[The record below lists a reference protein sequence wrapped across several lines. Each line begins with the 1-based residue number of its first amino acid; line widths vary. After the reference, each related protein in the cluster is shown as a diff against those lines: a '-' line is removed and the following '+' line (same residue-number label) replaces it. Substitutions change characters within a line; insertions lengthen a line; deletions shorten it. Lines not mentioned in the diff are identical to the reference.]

1 MAFGRAS
8 AGLRSFFRGH
18 GFKGQS
24 MDCPTHQVTQRA
36 VDQAMAAQRHFPAER
51 FGHDT
56 GFEMHAIVALHLHV
70 GPWQAGFDEF
80 TDGFSVQRAFPY
92 KMNGHSNLPPGTRMS
107 ELLPQ
112 TPEPT
117 DASLAASGRRVVEI
131 EAQALQHLATRID
144 GAFSDA
150 CKLILASKGRVVA
163 TGMGKSGHIARK
175 IAATFA
181 STGTPAFY
189 VHPGEAGHG
198 DLGMITDADV
208 VMALSYSGESD
219 EILTLLPV
227 LKRQGNAV
235 IAMTGKPQ
243 STLARES
250 DLHLDVSVP
259 AEACPLDLAPT
270 SSTTATLAMGDA
282 LAVAL
287 LEARGFTADDF
298 ARSHPAGS
306 LGRRLLLHITD
317 VMHAGDDVPRV
328 RQEAT
333 LSEALVEMSRK
344 RLGMTAVVD
353 AENRLIG
360 LFTDG
365 DLRRTLDDAAL
376 DVRTAMIADVMTRG
390 PKTIAADQLA
400 VEAARLM
407 ETYKISGLIVVDDDG
422 HAVGALNIHDLL
434 RARVV

>member
-1 MAFGRAS
+1 MS
-8 AGLRSFFRGH
+8 QPQPLT
-18 GFKGQS
+18 
-24 MDCPTHQVTQRA
+24 P
-36 VDQAMAAQRHFPAER
+36 
-51 FGHDT
+51 
-56 GFEMHAIVALHLHV
+56 
-70 GPWQAGFDEF
+70 
-80 TDGFSVQRAFPY
+80 SVSP
-92 KMNGHSNLPPGTRMS
+92 
-107 ELLPQ
+107 
-112 TPEPT
+112 
-117 DASLAASGRRVVEI
+117 ASLAASGRRVVEI
-131 EAQALQHLATRID
+131 EARALDALAARID
-144 GAFSDA
+144 DAFAAA
-150 CKLILASKGRVVA
+150 CLAILAGNGRVVC
-163 TGMGKSGHIARK
+163 TGMGKSGHVARK
-175 IAATFA
+175 IAATLA

-208 VMALSYSGESD
+208 VLALSYSGESD
-219 EILTLLPV
+219 EVLMLLPV
-227 LKRQGNAV
+227 LKRQGNTV
-235 IAMTGKPQ
+235 IGMTGRPQ

-250 DLHLDVSVP
+250 DIHLDVSVP

-270 SSTTATLAMGDA
+270 SSTTASLAMGDA

-287 LEARGFTADDF
+287 LDARGFTADDF

-328 RQEAT
+328 DAAAT

-353 AENRLIG
+353 AEGRLAG

-365 DLRRTLDDAAL
+365 DLRRTLDNPAL
-376 DVRTAMIADVMTRG
+376 DVRTARIADVMTRA
-390 PKTIAADQLA
+390 PKTIGADQLA

-407 ETYKISGLIVVDDDG
+407 ETHKISGLVVVDD
-422 HAVGALNIHDLL
+422 AQRPVGALNIHDLL

>member
-1 MAFGRAS
+1 MS
-8 AGLRSFFRGH
+8 QPHPLT
-18 GFKGQS
+18 
-24 MDCPTHQVTQRA
+24 P
-36 VDQAMAAQRHFPAER
+36 
-51 FGHDT
+51 
-56 GFEMHAIVALHLHV
+56 
-70 GPWQAGFDEF
+70 
-80 TDGFSVQRAFPY
+80 SVSP
-92 KMNGHSNLPPGTRMS
+92 
-107 ELLPQ
+107 
-112 TPEPT
+112 
-117 DASLAASGRRVVEI
+117 ASLAASGRRVIEI
-131 EAQALQHLATRID
+131 EARALDALAARID
-144 GAFSDA
+144 GAFAAA
-150 CKLILASKGRVVA
+150 CRAILAGRGRVVC
-163 TGMGKSGHIARK
+163 TGMGKSGHVARK
-175 IAATFA
+175 IAATLA

-208 VMALSYSGESD
+208 VLALSYSGESD
-219 EILTLLPV
+219 EVLMLLPV
-227 LKRQGNAV
+227 LKRQGNLV
-235 IAMTGKPQ
+235 IGMTGRPQ

-270 SSTTATLAMGDA
+270 SSTTASLAMGDA

-287 LEARGFTADDF
+287 LDARGFTADDF

-328 RQEAT
+328 ADTAT
-333 LSEALVEMSRK
+333 LSEALMEMSRK

-353 AENRLIG
+353 GDGRLAG

-365 DLRRTLDDAAL
+365 DLRRTLDNPAL
-376 DVRTAMIADVMTRG
+376 DVRSARIADVMTRA
-390 PKTIAADQLA
+390 PKTIGADQLA

-407 ETYKISGLIVVDDDG
+407 ETHKISGLIVVDDELRP
-422 HAVGALNIHDLL
+422 VGALNIHDLL